1 MSTEMR
7 GLMCK
12 LWHISVCFVAFFFLP
27 STLVSYS
34 AQLLL
39 IRKKLYTNEIKRI
52 INKFSK
58 PQLPKTIDMC
68 DQNLYGS
75 FNLI

>member
-12 LWHISVCFVAFFFLP
+12 LWHISVCFVAFFF
-27 STLVSYS
+27 TLVSYS